1 MAMNEIYTFLNRY
14 SRRDQLA
21 MLSLGL
27 VLVLYIAWLLV
38 VKPLEKKR
46 DQTYSANQ
54 AATQTL
60 GKVQLQ
66 VAQIKQARAQGAN
79 PSDAGNINALIDS
92 SLRANGLSM
101 SGFQPGAGG
110 EVRLRL
116 ERAPY
121 DALMAWLYEMEFK
134 RGVAVKDISV
144 AATNDAGIVTV
155 NLRLQKAN

>member
-1 MAMNEIYTFLNRY
+1 MNDIYAFLNRY

-21 MLSLGL
+21 ILSLAL
-27 VLVLYIAWLLV
+27 VVALYLGWLLIV
-38 VKPLEKKR
+38 SPVQKKR
-46 DQTYSANQ
+46 DQLYSANQ

-60 GKVQLQ
+60 GKVQLM

-79 PSDAGNINALIDS
+79 PANVGNINALIDS

-121 DALMAWLYEMEFK
+121 DALMAWLYDMEIK
-134 RGVAVKDISV
+134 RGVTVKDLSI
-144 AATNDAGIVTV
+144 AATNDTGIVTV
-155 NLRLQKAN
+155 NLRLQQAN